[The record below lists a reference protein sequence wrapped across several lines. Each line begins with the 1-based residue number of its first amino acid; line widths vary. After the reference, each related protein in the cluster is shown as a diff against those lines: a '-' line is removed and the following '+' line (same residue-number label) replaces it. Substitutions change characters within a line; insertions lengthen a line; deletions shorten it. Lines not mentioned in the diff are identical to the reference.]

1 MFRKFWSHSPVGLG
15 IAEQPIPPP
24 FVPTDIGGCVLWL
37 RSDLGITKDASDRVS
52 EWADQ
57 SGNGLTVSQATD
69 TAKPVFYS
77 NQINGHAGIYFDG
90 VDDFLSKAAV
100 ARSQIFPNIDEGSFV
115 LIIKTVEGCT
125 PFGWAGKLGDSSI
138 QILTHMP
145 FGDIIY
151 FDFPYN
157 AGQGRSS
164 ASEPSGWNNTWHSV
178 ILVRRP
184 DGTQIIRADKT
195 TLNTSNRTGT
205 AADVIDPLYIGKYFN
220 GLNFKGYLAEMLV
233 YKVGLTG
240 DDITSLESYF
250 NSRYGL

>member
-1 MFRKFWSHSPVGLG
+1 MDLLG
-15 IAEQPIPPP
+15 YGGNPIVPAQWK
-24 FVPTDIGGCVLWL
+24 PTDISGCVLWV
-37 RSDLGITKDASDRVS
+37 RSDLGVTKDGSDRVS
-52 EWADQ
+52 TWTDQ

-69 TAKPVFYS
+69 AAKPVFYS

-115 LIIKTVEGCT
+115 LIMKEREPWDST
-125 PFGWAGKLGDSSI
+125 PFGWAGDTGGGPI
-138 QILTHMP
+138 QILAHITY
-145 FGDIIY
+145 GDIIY

-157 AGQGRSS
+157 AGRGRSS
-164 ASEPSGWNNTWHSV
+164 APEPSGWNNTWHSV

-195 TLNTSNRTGT
+195 TLDTSNKTGT
-205 AADVIDPLYIGKYFN
+205 AADVADPLYIGKYFN
-220 GLNFKGYLAEMLV
+220 GLNLKGYLAETLV
-233 YKVGLTG
+233 YNVGLTD

-250 NSRYGL
+250 NLRYGL